1 MAIKVNKRDDGAYYF
16 NLHGKKYVRKKKCDA
31 QALLKEILEHEEQ
44 ELKMRDLRKVTIEQL
59 LVQWLESESPKC
71 KPTTFD
77 RKEQI
82 AKFQIIPIIG
92 KLQVNTLKGDDIQKM
107 LIDLTDKGYS
117 YSTIKKAKEY
127 LRKALRDMNILEKFE
142 TDPFK
147 NVVIPNDAMM
157 RRNTNITF
165 YTEKELKEIYKEA
178 RRTTIDAKGKTVPLY
193 RLGEA
198 IIVFGQTGMRRG
210 EFLGLKWEDV
220 DFDNEIIHIRRDRE
234 KVKNRNKKT
243 STKSM
248 IDVLQTPK
256 SAKAI
261 RDIPMNAKCKTA
273 LKRLA
278 KLTGKFDFVLST
290 CYGDPIN
297 ERRLSEMFEKI
308 LKGAGMDEVKEGGK
322 TVNKVYGLHAM
333 RHSFA
338 TLLINK
344 KGATIADV
352 SRLLGHADL
361 ATTMNTYVHPQ
372 LDGMRAA
379 VNSL

>member
-1 MAIKVNKRDDGAYYF
+1 MSIKINKRDDGAYYF

-44 ELKMRDLRKVTIEQL
+44 ELKMRDLRKVTIAQL
-59 LVQWLESESPKC
+59 LEQWLESEYPKC

-92 KLQVNTLKGDDIQKM
+92 KLQVNTLKGEDIQKM
-107 LIDLTDKGYS
+107 LNDLTDKDYA
-117 YSTIKKAKEY
+117 YSTIKKSRDY
-127 LRKALRDMNILEKFE
+127 LRKALRDMDVLDKFD
-142 TDPFK
+142 TDLFK
-147 NVVIPNDAMM
+147 NVVIPNEALM
-157 RRNTNITF
+157 RRKTDIPF
-165 YTEKELKEIYKEA
+165 YTEKELKAIYKEA
-178 RRTTIDAKGKTVPLY
+178 RRTIVDAKGKTVPRY

-198 IIVFGQTGMRRG
+198 VIVFGQTGMRRG

-234 KVKNRNKKT
+234 KVKNRDKKT

-248 IDVLQTPK
+248 VDVLQTPK
-256 SAKAI
+256 SLKAI

-273 LKRLA
+273 LKKLA
-278 KLTGKFDFVLST
+278 KLTGKSEFVLTNS
-290 CYGDPIN
+290 YGNPVN
-297 ERRLSEMFEKI
+297 ERRLSEMFKKI